1 MDTGCYRLWTLSKCL
16 HRNGRTRAAELV
28 RRWLRLM
35 YACDLPPE
43 IEMDFR
49 VGLVHN
55 GLGVVINR
63 QTVFQGYA
71 VVFQNVTIGDRA
83 LGERVE
89 GPEAPVIGNR
99 VFIGAGACV
108 LAVSKLAITSSL
120 GRVSLS
126 RDLRDHSHE
135 RSPLIRR
142 VVWIVR
148 NNWRLVK
155 KHGETI
161 AREFGATNLTAY
173 IVRFAAW
180 RVPHEIVLPPLMIA
194 KRRLMRRGQPA

>member
-1 MDTGCYRLWTLSKCL
+1 MDTGYYRLWTLSKCL
-16 HRNGRTRAAELV
+16 HGTGRTVAAELV

-35 YACDLPPE
+35 YACDLPPQ
-43 IEMDFR
+43 IEMDCR

-89 GPEAPVIGNR
+89 GREAPVIGNR

-108 LAVSKLAITSSL
+108 LGNIKIGDNVIIGANAVVTKDVPPGHRALGNPAVYTPISDTSVLDRWFGPEGGSREQ
-120 GRVSLS
+120 RV
-126 RDLRDHSHE
+126 R
-135 RSPLIRR
+135 
-142 VVWIVR
+142 
-148 NNWRLVK
+148 
-155 KHGETI
+155 T
-161 AREFGATNLTAY
+161 ALTTS
-173 IVRFAAW
+173 
-180 RVPHEIVLPPLMIA
+180 
-194 KRRLMRRGQPA
+194 